1 VGKPFIASDVKGL
14 HETTIDA
21 GILFPYQDADALA
34 KEIQH
39 LMTDTDY
46 YKMIADRC
54 MKRAEEFDISKTAD
68 GYRRVYEEL
77 KKK

>member
-1 VGKPFIASDVKGL
+1 MLVYYSLIRML
-14 HETTIDA
+14 M
-21 GILFPYQDADALA
+21 LLA

-39 LMTDTDY
+39 LMTDADY

-54 MKRAEEFDISKTAD
+54 MKRAEEFDISKTAE